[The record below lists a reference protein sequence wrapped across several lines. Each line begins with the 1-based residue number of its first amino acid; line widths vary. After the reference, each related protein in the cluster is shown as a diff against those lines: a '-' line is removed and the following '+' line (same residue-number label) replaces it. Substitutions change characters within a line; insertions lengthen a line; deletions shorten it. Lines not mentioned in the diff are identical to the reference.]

1 MESWRSQNKN
11 VYQGPAGRRTLTPLA
26 REQYKNQKSPS
37 DSATGH
43 HWKIHVWVHELIW
56 GNGRDLG
63 ERKVMK
69 EVTIV
74 TVKGTSRKRDEL
86 FSHSSYEAARP

>member
-1 MESWRSQNKN
+1 M
-11 VYQGPAGRRTLTPLA
+11 
-26 REQYKNQKSPS
+26 
-37 DSATGH
+37 
-43 HWKIHVWVHELIW
+43 WVHELIW